1 MGMQHYYRRIYDDP
15 KFQELEKKL
24 GIFSWSLTIII
35 LICYF
40 GFIMVI
46 AFFPRIFAQ
55 TISVNSTITW
65 GILIGLSIIVISFLL
80 TGFYVYRANNEFDLI
95 SKEIID
101 HHINDA
107 HD

>member
-15 KFQELEKKL
+15 KFHELEKKRS
-24 GIFSWSLTIII
+24 IFSWSLTIII

-40 GFIMVI
+40 SFIMVI
-46 AFFPRIFAQ
+46 AFFPHIFAQ

-65 GILIGLSIIVISFLL
+65 GIPIGLLVIVISFLL
-80 TGFYVYRANNEFDLI
+80 TGFYVYRANSEFDLI

-107 HD
+107 RD

>member
-1 MGMQHYYRRIYDDP
+1 MQHYYRRIYDDP
-15 KFQELEKKL
+15 KFHELEKKRS
-24 GIFSWSLTIII
+24 IFSWSLTIII

-46 AFFPRIFAQ
+46 AFFPHIFAQ

-65 GILIGLSIIVISFLL
+65 GIPIGLSIIVISFLL
-80 TGFYVYRANNEFDLI
+80 TGFYVYRANNEFDPI

-101 HHINDA
+101 HHINDE

>member
-1 MGMQHYYRRIYDDP
+1 MQHYYRRIYDDP
-15 KFQELEKKL
+15 KFHELEKKR
-24 GIFSWSLTIII
+24 GIFCWSLTTII

-46 AFFPRIFAQ
+46 AFFPHIFAQ

-80 TGFYVYRANNEFDLI
+80 TGFYVYRANSEFDLI

-107 HD
+107 RD